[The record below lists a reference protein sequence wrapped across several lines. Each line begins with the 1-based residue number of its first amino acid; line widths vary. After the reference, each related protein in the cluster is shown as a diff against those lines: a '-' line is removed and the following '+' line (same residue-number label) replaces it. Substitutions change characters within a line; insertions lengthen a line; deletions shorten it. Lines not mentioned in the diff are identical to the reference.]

1 VKRAFDVIVSL
12 FGLIAL
18 AIPLALLAL
27 LVASTSRGPVLFRQQ
42 RIGLN
47 SEPFEIL
54 KFRTMQDDASRR
66 GPLVTVDGDPRI
78 TPIGRILRAT
88 KLDELPQLW
97 NVLCGD
103 MSFVGPRPEVPKYV
117 SLYPP
122 EVAEKV
128 LSVRPGITDEASILF
143 RDESG
148 ILAEAS
154 DPERAYIEEVLPKK
168 LMLHQLYV
176 EQRSFFGDLGI
187 ILRTLLRLVSS
198 RGARELSDP
207 SSR

>member
-1 VKRAFDVIVSL
+1 MVL
-12 FGLIAL
+12 AL
-18 AIPLALLAL
+18 PLALLAL
-27 LVASTSRGPVLFRQQ
+27 LVAGTSRGPVLFRQQ
-42 RIGLN
+42 RVGLN

-54 KFRTMQDDASRR
+54 KFRTMQDDAARR
-66 GPLVTVDGDPRI
+66 GLLVTVDGDPRI
-78 TPIGRILRAT
+78 TPIGRVLRAT

-122 EVAEKV
+122 DVAEKV

-143 RDESG
+143 RDESQ
-148 ILAEAS
+148 ILAGAS
-154 DPERAYIEEVLPKK
+154 DPERVYIEQILPKK
-168 LMLHQLYV
+168 LMFHQLYV
-176 EQRSFFGDLGI
+176 ERRSFFGDLGI

-198 RGARELSDP
+198 QGARELPDH